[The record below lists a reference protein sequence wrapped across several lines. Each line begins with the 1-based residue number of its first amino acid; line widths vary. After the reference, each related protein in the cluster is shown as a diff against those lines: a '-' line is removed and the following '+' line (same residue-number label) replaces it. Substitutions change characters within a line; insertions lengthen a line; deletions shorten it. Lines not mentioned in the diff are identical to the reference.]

1 MAAGDGVDIKH
12 YPAHAVRH
20 HRSENSIWSK
30 FWSNR
35 QTSAGFAPEH
45 PSGLHM
51 HPRPRWSASGG
62 GAPAARSGSAPAG
75 ARGNDENF
83 QVGSNTTVVKARR
96 KSDKPGLPAAG
107 SARRKSGA
115 LVDLTN
121 AVNTGGPSGTPRF
134 ILFRAEGVSGQ

>member
-1 MAAGDGVDIKH
+1 
-12 YPAHAVRH
+12 
-20 HRSENSIWSK
+20 
-30 FWSNR
+30 
-35 QTSAGFAPEH
+35 
-45 PSGLHM
+45 LHM